1 MEKFKRGKITNI
13 ALGIF
18 IVEAVLLIASYFIRE
33 FGILNEFGIVKT
45 QTQAILLTT
54 LGIIYLVMIFGMILW
69 YEWAMY
75 GVLSVRISIS
85 VLFLIGTSLHI
96 GVIIYQLAML
106 LLTVVTIFKLL
117 DTKFRSLKY

>member
-1 MEKFKRGKITNI
+1 MEKFKRSKITNI

-18 IVEAVLLIASYFIRE
+18 IVEAILLIASYFIRE

-54 LGIIYLVMIFGMILW
+54 LGIIYLIMIFGMLLW

-85 VLFLIGTSLHI
+85 VLFLIGTALHI

-117 DTKFRSLKY
+117 DTKFNSLKY

>member
-1 MEKFKRGKITNI
+1 MEKFERGKITNI

-18 IVEAVLLIASYFIRE
+18 IVEALLLIASYFMRE

-75 GVLSVRISIS
+75 GVLSVRIFIS
-85 VLFLIGTSLHI
+85 VLFLIGTSLNI

-106 LLTVVTIFKLL
+106 LLTIVTIFKLL
-117 DTKFRSLKY
+117 DTKFKSLKY